1 MNLIESWVTR
11 DRYRVV
17 FTEFGL
23 GVLRYGRRQ
32 PHREK
37 DSGMTSEPGSAFDAG
52 ITTRRQ
58 VMGDEFVDRALARTS
73 GTESEP
79 IQRFVTEHV
88 WDAVWNRPG
97 LSRRDRSLVTLG
109 ILIALRATEELKA
122 HFQIARQNG
131 LTDDE
136 LAEVIYHASGY
147 AGFPAAATAK
157 NVAVEALF
165 TK

>member
-52 ITTRRQ
+52 ITTRY
-58 VMGDEFVDRALARTS
+58 VVN
-73 GTESEP
+73 TERWS
-79 IQRFVTEHV
+79 QRSV
-88 WDAVWNRPG
+88 WGSIR
-97 LSRRDRSLVTLG
+97 
-109 ILIALRATEELKA
+109 
-122 HFQIARQNG
+122 
-131 LTDDE
+131 
-136 LAEVIYHASGY
+136 
-147 AGFPAAATAK
+147 
-157 NVAVEALF
+157 
-165 TK
+165 